1 VQDDERE
8 EDQSLTVV
16 KELAASNQC
25 YDVSDPHCSI
35 SLLNDNIQQT
45 QKATKNKESKNV
57 SGIQDE
63 LDELVATNME
73 LINDYAK
80 QRNHINELQS
90 ENDRL
95 LNRSSNVKSTNSK
108 QQKIVV
114 EDVNEEDKLNCS
126 RYSGSLHLTN
136 DVQKRSLETD
146 ISFESYDIQIPTTR
160 KPKGT
165 LLTGSSIIR
174 NVNTEH
180 FQLEI
185 EPICARGGKIN
196 DITKRL
202 L

>member
-1 VQDDERE
+1 MQDDERE

-95 LNRSSNVKSTNSK
+95 LNRSSNVKSMNSK

-126 RYSGSLHLTN
+126 R
-136 DVQKRSLETD
+136 
-146 ISFESYDIQIPTTR
+146 
-160 KPKGT
+160 
-165 LLTGSSIIR
+165 
-174 NVNTEH
+174 
-180 FQLEI
+180 
-185 EPICARGGKIN
+185 
-196 DITKRL
+196 
-202 L
+202 